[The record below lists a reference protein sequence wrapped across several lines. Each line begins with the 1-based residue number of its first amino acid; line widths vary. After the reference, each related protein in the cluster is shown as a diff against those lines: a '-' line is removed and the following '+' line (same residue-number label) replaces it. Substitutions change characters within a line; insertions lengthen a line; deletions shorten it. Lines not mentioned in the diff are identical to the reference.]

1 MKNVQCRKL
10 NIDRRKAPDK
20 VGTLK
25 DISLYGNFQFPTSG
39 QYSGGLIARSI
50 AGVGKE
56 LKKTKGQVQAL
67 ASRSRPIAGSTGAT
81 TTEELCV
88 TATDRR
94 NPSGMPYSIRFIQH
108 APDPVIEAT
117 MVPAEEGL
125 TRHIAES
132 GYALKTGGTKR
143 VTFTL
148 AQKQVMMEFYNRQ
161 ANEGIRA
168 DPADCIAAMQER
180 RLDVLKE
187 SQIRSWW
194 SSYHQKQKR
203 ENERLAANLRQLQG
217 QLTSTSCSATAAS
230 LNGNNVPST
239 APAATLNSTQP
250 SVNPASTLI
259 PTQQPV
265 TSAATLNSTQ
275 PSVSSVVVLNST
287 QPSVSSAAT
296 LNSTQPSLN
305 SASAST
311 LIPTQQ
317 PVTSAATLNSTQPS
331 FSSAATV
338 NSTQPSVAS
347 AATVN
352 ARQPSPVLQ
361 IDLLGANIGN
371 GVTEWYFPWNMSQST
386 IDNRNGSNAC
396 VFIAF
401 NFGLLYKQ
409 FSLDNTLV
417 DENLNSHW
425 QTALENA
432 IRAGNDIHDQL
443 FDFEGVNVSVEEGI
457 ELAGEV
463 CQVGQVLREYNVFGA
478 NPLDQLE
485 TVIKTLTQQ
494 RQSFHVLIALE
505 MAMLIIVDSC
515 GILFFIDS
523 HIHGTKGAVI
533 ARFNPDSHCQ
543 AQNFAVWLDQ
553 MLIHTKGVGLSIC
566 SIASILYS

>member
-1 MKNVQCRKL
+1 
-10 NIDRRKAPDK
+10 
-20 VGTLK
+20 
-25 DISLYGNFQFPTSG
+25 
-39 QYSGGLIARSI
+39 
-50 AGVGKE
+50 
-56 LKKTKGQVQAL
+56 
-67 ASRSRPIAGSTGAT
+67 
-81 TTEELCV
+81 
-88 TATDRR
+88 
-94 NPSGMPYSIRFIQH
+94 MPYSIRFIQH

-125 TRHIAES
+125 TRHMAES

-148 AQKQVMMEFYNRQ
+148 AQKQVMIEFYDRQ
-161 ANEGIRA
+161 ANGGIRA

-217 QLTSTSCSATAAS
+217 QLTSASCSATAAS
-230 LNGNNVPST
+230 VNGNNVPST

-250 SVNPASTLI
+250 SVNSAFTLIPTQQTVTSAATLNSTQPSVSSVVTLNFTQPSVSSAATLNSTQPSLNSASTLI

-275 PSVSSVVVLNST
+275 PSVSS
-287 QPSVSSAAT
+287 AAT
-296 LNSTQPSLN
+296 L
-305 SASAST
+305 
-311 LIPTQQ
+311 
-317 PVTSAATLNSTQPS
+317 
-331 FSSAATV
+331 

-371 GVTEWYFPWNMSQST
+371 GVTEWYFPWNISQST

-396 VFIAF
+396 VFITF

-417 DENLNSHW
+417 GENLNSH
-425 QTALENA
+425 
-432 IRAGNDIHDQL
+432 
-443 FDFEGVNVSVEEGI
+443 
-457 ELAGEV
+457 
-463 CQVGQVLREYNVFGA
+463 
-478 NPLDQLE
+478 
-485 TVIKTLTQQ
+485 
-494 RQSFHVLIALE
+494 
-505 MAMLIIVDSC
+505 
-515 GILFFIDS
+515 
-523 HIHGTKGAVI
+523 
-533 ARFNPDSHCQ
+533 
-543 AQNFAVWLDQ
+543 
-553 MLIHTKGVGLSIC
+553 
-566 SIASILYS
+566 

>member
-10 NIDRRKAPDK
+10 HIDRRKAPDK

-39 QYSGGLIARSI
+39 QYSGGLVARSI

-117 MVPAEEGL
+117 MVPAEEVL

-148 AQKQVMMEFYNRQ
+148 AQKQVMIEFYNRQ

-168 DPADCIAAMQER
+168 DPADCIAAMRER

-203 ENERLAANLRQLQG
+203 ENERLAANLRLLQG
-217 QLTSTSCSATAAS
+217 QLTSASCSATAAAV
-230 LNGNNVPST
+230 NGNNVPST

-250 SVNPASTLI
+250 SVNSASILI
-259 PTQQPV
+259 PTQKPV
-265 TSAATLNSTQ
+265 TLAAT
-275 PSVSSVVVLNST
+275 LNST

-296 LNSTQPSLN
+296 LNSTQPS
-305 SASAST
+305 
-311 LIPTQQ
+311 
-317 PVTSAATLNSTQPS
+317 
-331 FSSAATV
+331 
-338 NSTQPSVAS
+338 VAS
-347 AATVN
+347 AATAN

-361 IDLLGANIGN
+361 IDLLGASIGN

-417 DENLNSHW
+417 GENLNSHW
-425 QTALENA
+425 QTALEHA

-485 TVIKTLTQQ
+485 TVIKTLSQQ
-494 RQSFHVLIALE
+494 RQSFHVLVALE

-566 SIASILYS
+566 SITSILYS

>member
-1 MKNVQCRKL
+1 
-10 NIDRRKAPDK
+10 

-94 NPSGMPYSIRFIQH
+94 NPSGMPYCIRFIQH

-125 TRHIAES
+125 TRQIAES

-148 AQKQVMMEFYNRQ
+148 AQKQVMIEFYNRQ

-168 DPADCIAAMQER
+168 DPADCIAAMRER
-180 RLDVLKE
+180 RLAVLKE

-203 ENERLAANLRQLQG
+203 ENERLAPNLRQLQG
-217 QLTSTSCSATAAS
+217 QLTSASCSATAAS
-230 LNGNNVPST
+230 VNGNNVPST

-265 TSAATLNSTQ
+265 TSAAPLNSTQ
-275 PSVSSVVVLNST
+275 PSVSLVVTLNST
-287 QPSVSSAAT
+287 QPSSSSAAT

-305 SASAST
+305 SASTST

-317 PVTSAATLNSTQPS
+317 PVTSATTLNST
-331 FSSAATV
+331 
-338 NSTQPSVAS
+338 
-347 AATVN
+347 
-352 ARQPSPVLQ
+352 
-361 IDLLGANIGN
+361 
-371 GVTEWYFPWNMSQST
+371 
-386 IDNRNGSNAC
+386 
-396 VFIAF
+396 
-401 NFGLLYKQ
+401 
-409 FSLDNTLV
+409 
-417 DENLNSHW
+417 
-425 QTALENA
+425 
-432 IRAGNDIHDQL
+432 
-443 FDFEGVNVSVEEGI
+443 
-457 ELAGEV
+457 
-463 CQVGQVLREYNVFGA
+463 
-478 NPLDQLE
+478 
-485 TVIKTLTQQ
+485 
-494 RQSFHVLIALE
+494 
-505 MAMLIIVDSC
+505 
-515 GILFFIDS
+515 
-523 HIHGTKGAVI
+523 
-533 ARFNPDSHCQ
+533 
-543 AQNFAVWLDQ
+543 
-553 MLIHTKGVGLSIC
+553 
-566 SIASILYS
+566 